1 MLNIVLVEP
10 EIPQNTGNIGRTCV
24 ALNATLHLVGPLGFS
39 LADRDLKRA
48 GLDYWPQLKVVEYPD
63 LETFLAV
70 APERMIYTTAF
81 AEQSYTEIE
90 YQKDD
95 YILFGKETKGLP
107 DFLYR
112 DHPERTVRIPNWGP
126 VRSLN
131 LAVAAG
137 VVAYEAIRQLG
148 ARGELPTPSPRLPDR

>member
-63 LETFLAV
+63 LETFLSV

-81 AEQSYTEIE
+81 AEKSYTEIE

-112 DHPERTVRIPNWGP
+112 EHPERAVRIPNWGP
-126 VRSLN
+126 VRSIN

-148 ARGELPTPSPRLPDR
+148 ARGELPPPSPRLPDR